1 MYIIDGHNALCTLND
16 NLMEDY
22 TMKIWR
28 SALAGALL
36 MIGSTATA
44 CAATPYVSGSVG
56 IAMMEDSDVQFSGI
70 DDGSITYDAG
80 MAATLAAG
88 LDMGYTRIE
97 GEVGYQENGI
107 EESDDVEVAIT
118 TFMVNG
124 YYDFELPAS
133 PIKPYISAGIGVAD
147 VNAEE
152 LSLGD
157 DSSLV
162 LAGQLGAGV
171 GFAVAP
177 ALTLDARYRY
187 LMTTEAEFNG
197 DTDISIGSHNVMLGL
212 RLGL

>member
-1 MYIIDGHNALCTLND
+1 
-16 NLMEDY
+16 
-22 TMKIWR
+22 MKMLR
-28 SALAGALL
+28 TTLAGA
-36 MIGSTATA
+36 MIVIGTTVSA

-56 IAMMEDSDVQFSGI
+56 IAMMEDSDVQIGGV
-70 DDGSITYDAG
+70 DDGRIPYDTG
-80 MAATLAAG
+80 MAATIAAG
-88 LDMGYTRIE
+88 LDTGSTRIE

-107 EESDDVEVAIT
+107 EDSDDVEVAIT
-118 TFMVNG
+118 TFLVNG

-133 PIKPYISAGIGVAD
+133 PVKPYLSAGIGVAD

-152 LSLGD
+152 LALGD

-162 LAGQLGAGV
+162 LAGQVGAGV

-197 DTDISIGSHNVMLGL
+197 DYDISVGSHNVMLGL